1 MPGEQARRQPASHH
15 EQIGSRDLPADRSA
29 APRRSLGI
37 IAHALCLFAAGLAMP
52 AFAGP
57 KATILSINDVYQ
69 IEGIDGGR
77 SGGMAR
83 VRALRAELE
92 KTAPDLLFLH
102 AGDFLGPS
110 FIGRTFHGAQMIDV
124 MGLMQGAA
132 APGHVDER
140 MFVTFGNHEF
150 DESSCDKAGPLPG
163 LVAESSFTWLASN
176 LDFTRCDKLKP
187 LAESPRI
194 AKARI
199 VESGGLRIGLFS
211 ATLAYPD
218 YAAAVLDPL
227 DTACRHIEELRR
239 QGAEVV
245 LALTHLR
252 FATDLEL
259 LGLGPDFKEI
269 AADKRRCPH
278 APDLI
283 VGGHDHNSMAL
294 PHASPRLFKADADAE
309 SAYVIEIEKQ
319 DRALKITGRRVMLDG
334 GRKRDPLVE
343 RVVAGWVARHDERF
357 CLKDCL
363 GLAQEAAKACLRT
376 VDDGACLRER
386 YVRIA
391 SPIVAEEIANR
402 SFETGF
408 GDWLADQLRAAGE
421 ADVALVNSGSIR
433 LNQNLAAGTMLTR
446 RHLEQMFPY
455 KSKLVT
461 RDVTGAALWRAMER
475 SVRQRGEGA
484 WAHFSGMAVR
494 LAEPGSPSPIAAL
507 KVRRRDGSVVAVG
520 PDTQD
525 VFRIASTG
533 FVLANGD
540 GHGFDVCKPGIAIG
554 PCIAEIEAAPSWP
567 LQGEG
572 AEITGL
578 LRLRLRETDQTR
590 GLVLPVDRRFC
601 DRGESDC
608 LIARW

>member
-1 MPGEQARRQPASHH
+1 
-15 EQIGSRDLPADRSA
+15 
-29 APRRSLGI
+29 
-37 IAHALCLFAAGLAMP
+37 MP
-52 AFAGP
+52 AAAGP

-92 KTAPDLLFLH
+92 KTAPDLLLLH

-132 APGHVDER
+132 APGHIDER

-150 DESSCDKAGPLPG
+150 DETSCDRAGPLPR
-163 LVAESSFTWLASN
+163 LVADSAFTWLASN
-176 LDFTRCDKLKP
+176 LDFTRCDNLKS
-187 LAESPRI
+187 LADSPRI
-194 AKARI
+194 AKSRI
-199 VESGGLRIGLFS
+199 VESGGLKIGLFS
-211 ATLAYPD
+211 LTLAYPE
-218 YAAAVLDPL
+218 YAAAVLDPF
-227 DTACRHIEELRR
+227 DTACRQIEDLRR
-239 QGAEVV
+239 QGADAV

-252 FATDLEL
+252 FTTDLEL
-259 LGLGPDFKEI
+259 IGLGPDFKEI
-269 AADKRRCPH
+269 APEKRRCPH
-278 APDLI
+278 SPDLI
-283 VGGHDHNSMAL
+283 VGGHDHTNMAL
-294 PHASPRLFKADADAE
+294 PHAAPRLFKADADAE

-319 DRALKITGRRVMLDG
+319 EAGLKIAGRLVPLDG
-334 GRKRDPLVE
+334 GRKRDAFVQ
-343 RVVAGWVARHDERF
+343 RIVAGWLARNDERF

-363 GLAQEAAKACLRT
+363 GMAPETAKACLKS
-376 VDDGACLRER
+376 VDDGACLNER
-386 YVRIA
+386 YARIA

-408 GDWLADQLRAAGE
+408 GNWLADRLRDAGE
-421 ADVALVNSGSIR
+421 ADVALVNSGAIR
-433 LNQNLAAGTMLTR
+433 LNQNLAAGTILTR

-461 RDVTGAALWRAMER
+461 RDVTGAVLWRAMEH

-484 WAHFSGMAVR
+484 WAHFSGMAVA

-507 KVRRRDGSVVAVG
+507 KARRRDGSVVAIG
-520 PDTQD
+520 PQSRD
-525 VFRIASTG
+525 VFRLASFA

-540 GHGFDVCKPGIAIG
+540 GHGFEVCPPGTAIG
-554 PCIAEIEAAPSWP
+554 PCIAAIEAAPAWP
-567 LQGEG
+567 LKGEG

-578 LRLRLRETDQTR
+578 VRLRLGETDQAR
-590 GLVLPVDRRFC
+590 GLELPVDRRFC
-601 DRGESDC
+601 DRGSSGC
-608 LIARW
+608 LVARW